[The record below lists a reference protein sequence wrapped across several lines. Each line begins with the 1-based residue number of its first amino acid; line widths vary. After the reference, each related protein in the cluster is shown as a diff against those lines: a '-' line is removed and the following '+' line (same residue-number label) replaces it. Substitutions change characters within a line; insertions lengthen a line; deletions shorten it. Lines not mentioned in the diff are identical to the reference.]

1 MTIPAIYVHGVYADL
16 IVSGEKTI
24 ETRTR
29 DMLKRF
35 VGQRVA
41 VIRTSHPRQS
51 EVVGE
56 VTIERKAFE
65 SAQDLD
71 LLRWRTLIPCGD
83 KYDCKGG
90 GKWCYYLKDAAR
102 HDKPVPLERYKI
114 ITRTRSFAILEEE

>member
-1 MTIPAIYVHGVYADL
+1 MIPAIYVYGFYADL
-16 IVSGEKTI
+16 IVSGDKTI

-41 VIRTSHPRQS
+41 VIKTHPSRQS

-56 VTIERKAFE
+56 VTIDRKTFE
-65 SAQDLD
+65 TAQDLD
-71 LLRWRTLIPCGD
+71 LLRCETLIPYGD

-90 GKWCYYLKDAAR
+90 GKWCYWLKDAVR
-102 HDKPVPLERYKI
+102 YERPILLERFRI
-114 ITRTRSFAILEEE
+114 ISRTRSFAILEEE